1 MELIK
6 YMPPRICAE
15 VYPDVD
21 TWGTRSSEDE
31 TSGFE

>member
-6 YMPPRICAE
+6 YMPPRIRVE
-15 VYPDVD
+15 VYPNMD
-21 TWGTRSSEDE
+21 TWGTRSSEGE